1 MFGAEEGLRGAW
13 DTPGAQPAAGHNPG
27 GGGGVPGSPSAPIR
41 VQLRDPVP
49 PALNLHKALSPYSL
63 LSEVAEPFP
72 SCLHPALPFLHAPD
86 AFWFLFLCS
95 SALHSQRFTRAA
107 RQEHQS
113 QTQALVKCLSAVLSR
128 EKGSWEK
135 VQLKIPKPD
144 PNWGGPAGPEAPPV
158 PFLLT
163 PWSRGSVPL
172 WSRAPVR
179 PWS

>member
-1 MFGAEEGLRGAW
+1 MHETASSRDYIESSLQALDGRGAVVFGAEEGLRGAW

-86 AFWFLFLCS
+86 AFWFLFPCS
-95 SALHSQRFTRAA
+95 SALHSQRFARAA

-113 QTQALVKCLSAVLSR
+113 QTQVLVKCEMPFCSAQQG
-128 EKGSWEK
+128 KGE
-135 VQLKIPKPD
+135 L
-144 PNWGGPAGPEAPPV
+144 G
-158 PFLLT
+158 
-163 PWSRGSVPL
+163 
-172 WSRAPVR
+172 
-179 PWS
+179 